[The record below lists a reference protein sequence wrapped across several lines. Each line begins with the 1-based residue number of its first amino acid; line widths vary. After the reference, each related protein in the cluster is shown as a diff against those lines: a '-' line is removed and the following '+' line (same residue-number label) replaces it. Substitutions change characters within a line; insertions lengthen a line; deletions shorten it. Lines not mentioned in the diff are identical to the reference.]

1 MDRVRPDPDEPGDRE
16 ITERLLR
23 LLSQVK
29 STAPINPEQHGRLA
43 IKERGRVVFL
53 DLDEIDWI
61 GAAAN
66 YVTLNVGKEAYFL
79 RETIARTAE
88 RLDPNQFVRIHRS
101 TIVNV
106 RKIKELMLVN
116 SGEYIVVLKSGKQLS
131 CSRGFRVGLRRII
144 AQHSRGA

>member
-88 RLDPNQFVRIHRS
+88 RAAINAA
-101 TIVNV
+101 
-106 RKIKELMLVN
+106 ML
-116 SGEYIVVLKSGKQLS
+116 GTT
-131 CSRGFRVGLRRII
+131 CSNPRVCAPAKPVSII
-144 AQHSRGA
+144 